1 MKVGSRARSAIPP
14 VEPGTYFA
22 VCIGVVDLGEQEV
35 TYNGKTRYTN
45 QLQIIFEL
53 PEELIEIDG
62 EQQPRWLSR
71 KFTVSAS
78 AKGSLRPF
86 IEAWQGK
93 KFSDEAFADFELFDL
108 AGRAALLSVVLSED
122 GQYANIASA
131 AAIPKG
137 MPAPKAKSE
146 LITYDVE
153 AWDDAAFEK
162 LPEYLQELI
171 RKSTQYRK
179 AHLPDDEV
187 SVEAAEK
194 TAVEAAEADAPQDGG
209 DIPF

>member
-1 MKVGSRARSAIPP
+1 M
-14 VEPGTYFA
+14 
-22 VCIGVVDLGEQEV
+22 
-35 TYNGKTRYTN
+35 
-45 QLQIIFEL
+45 
-53 PEELIEIDG
+53 
-62 EQQPRWLSR
+62 
-71 KFTVSAS
+71 
-78 AKGSLRPF
+78 
-86 IEAWQGK
+86 
-93 KFSDEAFADFELFDL
+93 
-108 AGRAALLSVVLSED
+108 VLSED

-171 RKSTQYRK
+171 RKSTQYRR
-179 AHLPDDEV
+179 AHLPEDEV
-187 SVEAAEK
+187 SVEAAER
-194 TAVEAAEADAPQDGG
+194 TAAEAAEADAPQDGG